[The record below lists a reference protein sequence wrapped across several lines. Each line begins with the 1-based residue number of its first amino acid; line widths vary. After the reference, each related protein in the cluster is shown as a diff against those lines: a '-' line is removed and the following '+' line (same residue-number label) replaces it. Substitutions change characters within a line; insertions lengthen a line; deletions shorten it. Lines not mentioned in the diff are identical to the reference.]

1 MTPDK
6 YTPGHTCPLEEKVKV
21 IQTDVRDIKGM
32 LGGIYDRIIEVAD
45 TADAVY
51 RTVSYRPHDGA
62 KVLEDDWDF
71 LDEEE

>member
-6 YTPGHTCPLEEKVKV
+6 YEREHRYPLEERVKG
-21 IQTDVRDIKGM
+21 IETNVREIKGM
-32 LGGIYDRIIEVAD
+32 VAGMYDKLGELAD

-51 RTVSYRPHDGA
+51 RTVSYHTDESIHVP
-62 KVLEDDWDF
+62 DDEWDF